1 MKSVYFYD
9 EKTKEYSYEG
19 YAQLDPLESEIQGRE
34 IYLLPANATFEKPFE
49 KKDGWTQ
56 FWEDEKWMEIEDF
69 REKEY
74 WPSGS
79 SFYDSPIK
87 MKEVGPLPEG
97 ATLTRPEKTEEEL
110 EIERLIKAKSER
122 ADYVS
127 KIIVEVD
134 GMQFDG
140 DETSQDRMARSV
152 VALNDDEETVQWV
165 LADNTIA
172 QVTRVQLKQALRLA
186 GEAQTAIW
194 ANPYIT
200 I

>member
-56 FWEDEKWMEIEDF
+56 FWEDEKWVEIEDF
-69 REKEY
+69 RGTEY
-74 WPSGS
+74 WAANS
-79 SFYDSPIK
+79 SHYDSPIK
-87 MKEVGPLPEG
+87 MESVGPLPDG
-97 ATLTRPEKTEEEL
+97 ASLIRPEKTEDEL
-110 EIERLIKAKSER
+110 EIERLVKAKSER
-122 ADYVS
+122 ADFVS

-134 GMQFDG
+134 DLMFDG
-140 DETSQDRMARSV
+140 DETSQDRMARSI
-152 VALNDDEETVQWV
+152 VALNDGETVQWV

-172 QVTRVQLKQALRLA
+172 QVTKEQLREALRKA
-186 GEAQTAIW
+186 GTAQTAIW
-194 ANPYIT
+194 SDPYT
-200 I
+200 K